1 MLKRLEIHGFKSFA
15 RPTTLV
21 FDTPITAIVGPN
33 GSGKSNIVEAIRF
46 VLGEQSTKSLRG
58 KASTD
63 LLFKG
68 SHDLSKSNRAKV
80 VLVFD
85 NTAQQLR
92 MTTAGNEPV
101 RLHDEVRIGRELIAD
116 GTSTYTLNDH
126 EVRLKDI
133 HELIASINIGASG
146 HHIISQGQAD
156 RLLNASAQERKTILE
171 ESLGLKIFHYRIR
184 EAQRKLSQS
193 QSHMHETI
201 TVRRELAPHMRFL
214 KKQVEK
220 IQEGERI
227 RAELATEFADY
238 SAHMQGCI
246 MRDIKQTEQK
256 QHEAE
261 EKIHIINSML
271 TQDTHHRDEYEV
283 LRKEKYACEQAL
295 AEHVHLLHH
304 KEQAIS
310 RLLGMQEALMRVQH
324 HPNTN
329 HQITTYT
336 YDREQR
342 QAFQAFLDAS
352 EALTRDREDNAV
364 WERWNTCRLTCAR
377 ILKESHDASAPGAN
391 SSQDASPSL
400 RELERI
406 QQEYLVLDGELSQ
419 LIDQEKILREAL
431 HHADMSLK
439 QEEERALEARTS
451 LQKLYEEKNMW
462 TRILDQAL
470 HVRMRLD
477 NETKRLQEDHEEV
490 AALIHESCMGEPRE
504 SRESLE
510 VILDMRTSLERKKI
524 LLESL
529 GGGGG
534 GDIIDEYQEIV
545 ARDQFLEKEL
555 RDLEQTV
562 HEIHTTIETL
572 TTQLHRDFE
581 TGMEAINKTFQ
592 EFFALLF
599 DGGTARLLFTKLP
612 VQGEE
617 EGEHEEAPVRPEG
630 VEIQVTLPRKKV
642 SDLAMLSGGER
653 SLTSI
658 ALLCAL
664 STVHPPPFLV
674 LDETDAALDESNSR
688 KYGDMI
694 ERLSQVSQL
703 IVVTHNRETMSRAH
717 TLYGITLG
725 RDDASAL
732 ISLLFDE
739 AIRIAK

>member
-15 RPTTLV
+15 RPTTLI

-68 SHDLSKSNRAKV
+68 SHELSKSNRAKV

-85 NTAQQLR
+85 NTEQQLR
-92 MTTAGNEPV
+92 MTTAGNEPI
-101 RLHDEVRIGRELIAD
+101 RLQDEVRIGRELIAD

-156 RLLNASAQERKTILE
+156 RLLNASAHERKTILE

-184 EAQRKLSQS
+184 EAQRKLTQS
-193 QSHMHETI
+193 QAHMHETM
-201 TVRRELAPHMRFL
+201 TVRRELGPHMRFL

-227 RAELATEFADY
+227 RAELVTEFADY
-238 SAHMQGCI
+238 SARMQGCI
-246 MRDIKQTEQK
+246 VRDRNEVEKK
-256 QHEAE
+256 HREAE
-261 EKIHIINSML
+261 EKIRMIDSML
-271 TQDTHHRDEYEV
+271 THDTDHRDDYDA
-283 LRKEKYACEQAL
+283 LRKEKYAHEQAL
-295 AEHVHLLHH
+295 AEHMHLVHH
-304 KEQAIS
+304 KEQALS

-324 HPNTN
+324 HPHTVSQTSSYIYDAEE
-329 HQITTYT
+329 HQT
-336 YDREQR
+336 
-342 QAFQAFLDAS
+342 FQAFLETSA
-352 EALTRDREDNAV
+352 ALIDNRNDETV
-364 WERWNTCRLTCAR
+364 WNTWNTRRLACTR
-377 ILKESHDASAPGAN
+377 ILKQSHDTSASAQVSIAEH
-391 SSQDASPSL
+391 SPSL
-400 RELERI
+400 HELERI
-406 QQEYLVLDGELSQ
+406 KQEYLVVDAELSE
-419 LIDQEKILREAL
+419 LIDQEKILRETL
-431 HHADMSLK
+431 HHAEVSLK
-439 QEEERALEARTS
+439 QEEERALEVRAS

-470 HVRMRLD
+470 HTRMRLD
-477 NETKRLQEDHEEV
+477 EETKRLTEDHEEIM
-490 AALIHESCMGEPRE
+490 ALIHESCMGEPRE
-504 SRESLE
+504 STESLE
-510 VILDMRTSLERKKI
+510 AVLDMRTALERKKI

-534 GDIIDEYQEIV
+534 GDVIDEYQELV
-545 ARDQFLEKEL
+545 ARDEFLEKEL
-555 RDLEQTV
+555 SDLEHTV

-581 TGMEAINKTFQ
+581 TGMQAINKTFQ
-592 EFFALLF
+592 EFFAVLF
-599 DGGTARLLFTKLP
+599 DGGSARLLFTELP
-612 VQGEE
+612 LQADE
-617 EGEHEEAPVRPEG
+617 EGEQGESLVRPEG

-694 ERLSQVSQL
+694 ERLSQLSQL